1 MTIDQAFAQAS
12 GWLKR
17 IIGLAL
23 LATIAITAI
32 EMLGFNIPAVRGVA
46 LSQNTGIGLAGLGF
60 LYSKL

>member
-23 LATIAITAI
+23 LAIIAVTAV
-32 EMLGFNIPAVRGVA
+32 ELLGFNIPAVKGIG
-46 LSQNTGIGLAGLGF
+46 LNQNTGIGLAGLGF

>member
-1 MTIDQAFAQAS
+1 MTIDQVAS
-12 GWLKR
+12 EITKWLKR

-23 LATIAITAI
+23 LAIIAVTAV
-32 EMLGFNIPAVRGVA
+32 ELLGFNVPAIRGIA